1 MAVQEQFAPPVP
13 EPIPE
18 TVHGM
23 LASGDEAVAWGA
35 LDSNVRLA
43 TGYPGTPATDIMEAV
58 IRNYD
63 ARRTRAHWAVN
74 EKVAY
79 ETALAV
85 AIGGQRALVAMKQ
98 VGLNVAADAFINSV
112 TAGVNGGLV
121 LAVADDPECHSSQN
135 KQDTRLYRALSGTL
149 LLEPSGTQEAYLMT
163 REAFRLSERFRVP
176 VILRLTHRTAYGC
189 APLKRG
195 RAAGKQAPFAWP
207 KEPQRFFIT
216 PNVSRRLFQRL
227 EKLQR
232 EFGECLRES
241 VYFHRR
247 DSKEPAGSRT
257 GVLCAGIGF
266 SLAQELLPP
275 EAGLLKVP
283 GEPFAEDEI
292 ASFVDAHDRLV
303 VLEEGEALLEDR
315 VRGMTRGRKTLLGR
329 RTGHLAP
336 VGELRFE
343 EVDALLSNRE
353 KPALRESV
361 ELPPRLPEICKPC
374 GYHKVFGAL
383 KNVPGLATPSDIGCN
398 SLGGLPPYSVMDGVW
413 SMGSSIGV
421 ACGLAAAGHERVL
434 AIIGDS
440 TFFHAGLPPL
450 VEALHQNY
458 KMTVLLLDNGTT
470 AMTGGQGVAHRAAG
484 EAERRVDLLRVIEA
498 LGVARCTPFDPH
510 LLGLE
515 GIQTLVEDS
524 FAESGVKVLVYRS
537 QCGLYSPGYHTEK
550 PWALAPKRNAGL

>member
-1 MAVQEQFAPPVP
+1 MAVQEQFALPVA
-13 EPIPE
+13 EPIGE
-18 TVHGM
+18 TVHGF

-35 LDSNVRLA
+35 LDSNIRLA
-43 TGYPGTPATDIMEAV
+43 TGYPGTPATDILETV
-58 IRNYD
+58 IRGHD
-63 ARRTRAHWAVN
+63 PRRTRAHWAVN

-121 LAVADDPECHSSQN
+121 LIVADDPECHSSQN
-135 KQDTRLYRALSGTL
+135 KQDTRLYRALSGTF

-176 VILRLTHRTAYGC
+176 VIVRLTHRTAYGC

-195 RAAGKQAPFAWP
+195 KMFGSQAKFTWP
-207 KEPQRFFIT
+207 KEPERFFIT

-227 EKLQR
+227 ERLQA
-232 EFGECLRES
+232 EFGNCLLES
-241 VYFHRR
+241 IYFHRR
-247 DSKEPAGSRT
+247 DSKEAIGSRT
-257 GVLCAGIGF
+257 GVVCAGIGF
-266 SLAQELLPP
+266 SLAQELASS
-275 EAGLLKVP
+275 EMGVLKVP
-283 GEPFAEDEI
+283 GEPFPQREI
-292 ASFVDAHDRLV
+292 AAFVEAHDRIV

-315 VRGMTRGRKTLLGR
+315 LSALMRGRKPLHGR
-329 RTGHLAP
+329 RTGDLTP

-343 EVDALLSNRE
+343 EVEALLAGRD
-353 KPALRESV
+353 KPVVAAPM
-361 ELPPRLPEICKPC
+361 ELPVRLPEICKPC

-383 KNVPGLATPSDIGCN
+383 KRIPNMATPSDIGCN

-421 ACGLAAAGHERVL
+421 ACGLAAVGHERVL

-440 TFFHAGLPPL
+440 TFFHAGIPPL
-450 VEALHQNY
+450 IEALHQNY

-470 AMTGGQGVAHRAAG
+470 AMTGGQGVAHRAASTN
-484 EAERRVDLLRVIEA
+484 EKRVDILRMIEA
-498 LGVARCTPFDPH
+498 MGVARCTPFDPH
-510 LLGLE
+510 KLGLD
-515 GIQTLVEDS
+515 GIQQLVEAA
-524 FAESGVKVLVYRS
+524 FAEEGVKVLVYRS
-537 QCGLYSPGYHTEK
+537 QCGLYSPGYQTEE
-550 PWALAPKRNAGL
+550 PWALKPARSQGI